1 MHPLFKALRLIILFT
16 FTWGVIVGG
25 TVGIFFLVRDTLTE
39 NNTEAAVVATVAF
52 LFIAIL
58 VGERFAYVVNCVL
71 ARLSKVDAPA
81 CSSGSSAREKRNPA
95 ND

>member
-1 MHPLFKALRLIILFT
+1 MHPLLKVLRLIILFT

-25 TVGIFFLVRDTLTE
+25 TVGVFFLVRDTLTE
-39 NNTEAAVVATVAF
+39 NNTEAAVAATVAF

-58 VGERFAYVVNCVL
+58 VGERVAYMVNCVL
-71 ARLSKVDAPA
+71 ARLSNLDAPA
-81 CSSGSSAREKRNPA
+81 CSSGDAAKENRHSA

>member
-1 MHPLFKALRLIILFT
+1 MHPLFKVLRLIILFA

-25 TVGIFFLVRDTLTE
+25 TIGIFFLVRDTLTE
-39 NNTEAAVVATVAF
+39 NNTEAAVAATVAF

-58 VGERFAYVVNCVL
+58 VGERFAYMVNCVL
-71 ARLSKVDAPA
+71 ARLSKVEAPA
-81 CSSGSSAREKRNPA
+81 CSSGNSARENRHTT